1 MSIECA
7 NLVKSYG
14 RKEIIKDISVS
25 IREGVITGLIGPNG
39 AGKSTTMNI
48 LTGFLS
54 MTSGSVSIAGLDI
67 LDNPLEAKKHIGY
80 LPEQPPLYVD
90 MTVDEYLNF
99 VYEIKGCK
107 LNRAKHLEEVRKG
120 MEEAA
125 DAFAALQIGHGW
137 YDNWIDVLADILA
150 PWDTRGEYTRAERLQ
165 LAKLAAQY
173 EWASSDAEN
182 DILCA
187 VLELITGRAWDY
199 STLRGCCQGDW
210 QEIIYP
216 AEYGR
221 AWLEEFEAEYFN
233 TGDEWRIN
241 EGDPDSGDNYYF
253 YSHGWNDELI
263 RQEIADAAGVDPGDV
278 VLFKFTGWSR
288 TASYEEVTA

>member
-1 MSIECA
+1 MKLYAKQVPPEYQESPLFYGDWPEDVYVFG
-7 NLVKSYG
+7 NRSY
-14 RKEIIKDISVS
+14 
-25 IREGVITGLIGPNG
+25 N
-39 AGKSTTMNI
+39 
-48 LTGFLS
+48 
-54 MTSGSVSIAGLDI
+54 
-67 LDNPLEAKKHIGY
+67 
-80 LPEQPPLYVD
+80 Q
-90 MTVDEYLNF
+90 
-99 VYEIKGCK
+99 
-107 LNRAKHLEEVRKG
+107 RAERLEEIR
-120 MEEAA
+120 
-125 DAFAALQIGHGW
+125 AALQELADLWEDLTSGAPQ
-137 YDNWIDVLADILA
+137 YYSSWIDTLNDIL
-150 PWDTRGEYTRAERLQ
+150 PPDDTRGEYTRAERLE
-165 LAKLAAQY
+165 LAKLAAQF
-173 EWASSDAEN
+173 EWISSSAEN
-182 DILCA
+182 SILCR
-187 VLELITGRAWDY
+187 VLELITGREWTAGIM
-199 STLRGCCQGDW
+199 RGCCQGDW

>member
-1 MSIECA
+1 MKVYAKQVPPEYQESP
-7 NLVKSYG
+7 LFYG
-14 RKEIIKDISVS
+14 DW
-25 IREGVITGLIGPNG
+25 
-39 AGKSTTMNI
+39 
-48 LTGFLS
+48 
-54 MTSGSVSIAGLDI
+54 
-67 LDNPLEAKKHIGY
+67 
-80 LPEQPPLYVD
+80 PEDV
-90 MTVDEYLNF
+90 F
-99 VYEIKGCK
+99 VFG
-107 LNRAKHLEEVRKG
+107 NRSFNQRAERLEEIR
-120 MEEAA
+120 
-125 DAFAALQIGHGW
+125 AALQELADEWENLNDGGSG
-137 YDNWIDVLADILA
+137 YYGSWIDALNDILPA
-150 PWDTRGEYTRAERLQ
+150 DYERGEYTRAERLQ

-173 EWASSDAEN
+173 EWCSGSAEN

-187 VLELITGRAWDY
+187 VLELITGREWTAE
-199 STLRGCCQGDW
+199 TIRGCCQGDW

-278 VLFKFTGWSR
+278 VLYKFTGWSR
-288 TASYEEVTA
+288 SASYEEVTA